1 MFPPVTDTNAT
12 RKIDVTKKY
21 LFVVCHDLMKT
32 KLQTWFPNS
41 VISEGKDIRPSANN
55 YMTVFITKNLSHS
68 EYNRIKPMCINNH
81 IPMANCNVV
90 NFERICETIRQC
102 EDEYKLI

>member
-1 MFPPVTDTNAT
+1 MALTNNQMAMIECIS
-12 RKIDVTKKY
+12 KN
-21 LFVVCHDLMKT
+21 DL
-32 KLQTWFPNS
+32 TWFPNS
-41 VISEGKDIRPSANN
+41 VISEGKDIRPSANY